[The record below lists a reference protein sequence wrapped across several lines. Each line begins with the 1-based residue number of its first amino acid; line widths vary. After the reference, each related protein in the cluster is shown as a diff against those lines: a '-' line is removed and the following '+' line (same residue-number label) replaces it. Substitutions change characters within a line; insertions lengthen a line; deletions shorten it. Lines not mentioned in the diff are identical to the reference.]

1 MRREPTFAEGELW
14 KELRQLEGFHFRR
27 QAPMGPYVVDF
38 VCHRSRLIVE
48 VDGGVHEMD
57 TVAQRGAERE
67 AWLAGRGYRVLRLTN
82 REVIADVEAAA
93 KRITSAA
100 GADTPTPD
108 PSPQGGGGSRR
119 GQ

>member
-1 MRREPTFAEGELW
+1 
-14 KELRQLEGFHFRR
+14 
-27 QAPMGPYVVDF
+27 
-38 VCHRSRLIVE
+38 
-48 VDGGVHEMD
+48 MD